1 MPAQPI
7 REKGGQPLKMRGVLG
22 ILARRMKTSGGV
34 EMLEKLS
41 GAAYRTL
48 HQWAGNMRP
57 IASTGHGYHLEVLCR
72 LWDVPPI
79 AYDRHRPGGPPIPE
93 NHLVV
98 SASDGWWLLA
108 PGGTWEKAR
117 TPFRGVVGH
126 LTPASFPMPSS
137 YDVPKLPW
145 TLPGALREIC
155 AKDCAQEQLLSELCG
170 IASGLDA
177 VIEWAPPA
185 LVHGLQMA
193 LRSASHGE
201 KDPSRIR
208 EALLGEIDGFYQG

>member
-1 MPAQPI
+1 MPVQSV

-22 ILARRMKTSGGV
+22 ILARRMKASGGV

-98 SASDGWWLLA
+98 SASDGWWLLP

-126 LTPASFPMPSS
+126 LTPASFPLPSS
-137 YDVPKLPW
+137 FDVPGLPW
-145 TLPGALREIC
+145 TLSGSLRAIC
-155 AKDCAQEQLLSELCG
+155 TKEHTQAELLSELRG
-170 IASGLDA
+170 LASGLDA
-177 VIEWAPPA
+177 VIEWAPPT
-185 LVHGLQMA
+185 LVHSLDMA

-201 KDPSRIR
+201 KDSTRIR
-208 EALLGEIDGFYQG
+208 EALLIGVDQFYQG